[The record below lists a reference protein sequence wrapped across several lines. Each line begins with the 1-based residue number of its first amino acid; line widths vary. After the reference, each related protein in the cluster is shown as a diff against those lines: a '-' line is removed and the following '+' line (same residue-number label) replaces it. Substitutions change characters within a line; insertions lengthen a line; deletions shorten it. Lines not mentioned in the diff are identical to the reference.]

1 MKGPAAAD
9 EGLDLGRYWG
19 GLIPPTPFVINP
31 QFPKSPGPECRRLAT
46 FLPLTYFLIFLINHQ
61 PQNSFPPLH
70 VKCSFFVP
78 SLSLPIFVMSFPSL
92 KTQPKFSKRKPPV
105 DHSAEKKILFLSVF
119 GIKIYLILCIFL
131 WQGKNLGLLFEI

>member
-78 SLSLPIFVMSFPSL
+78 FLSLPIFCNVIPLFKNP
-92 KTQPKFSKRKPPV
+92 T
-105 DHSAEKKILFLSVF
+105 KILQKEASRGSF
-119 GIKIYLILCIFL
+119 C
-131 WQGKNLGLLFEI
+131 